1 MEGKFLSPCISENV
15 FILPEH
21 LFDNSS
27 GYKNS
32 KLKMIV
38 LQKFESILCLLVPRV
53 IERKF
58 EAILICSLSV
68 GMFSSLCLYKHAAF
82 TLFFFFLQWFKF
94 HYCLP

>member
-21 LFDNSS
+21 LFDNFS

-38 LQKFESILCLLVPRV
+38 LQKSEG
-53 IERKF
+53 
-58 EAILICSLSV
+58 SLS
-68 GMFSSLCLYKHAAF
+68 SSSRSY
-82 TLFFFFLQWFKF
+82 
-94 HYCLP
+94 